1 MPLHLPDGSQ
11 SYAEYEDLADRI
23 VNGDG
28 IMWQGDPYMSLHVG
42 VVTDRRTGR
51 VAGHRL
57 EVHRWCEDGEVRRI
71 GSWHPSEQF
80 RIPMDLA
87 RMRADQPGG
96 SQVQADIDKHNAEIQ
111 AKADQRAFDAK
122 AEMVERLAYQF
133 AFGTQGNPRN
143 RFSID
148 KNPLAKD

>member
-1 MPLHLPDGSQ
+1 MPLHLPDGSA
-11 SYAEYEDLADRI
+11 SYPEYEDLAERI

-28 IMWQGDPYMSLHVG
+28 VLWQGDPYMSLHIG
-42 VVTDRRTGR
+42 VVTNARNGR
-51 VAGHRL
+51 VVGHRL

-71 GSWHPSEQF
+71 GSWHPSEQY

-96 SQVQADIDKHNAEIQ
+96 SKIIAEIDAHNAKIE
-111 AKADQRAFDAK
+111 AEAEQREFDAK
-122 AEMVERLAYQF
+122 ANMLERLAYEF
-133 AFGTQGNPRN
+133 AFGAAGNPKVN
-143 RFSID
+143 FAVG